1 MRRNAFGGQDMS
13 RPSHPGA
20 RWPVVAGALLA
31 GVAVALAAHG
41 AHGADPA
48 ARINLLTAAAFA
60 FGHGVA
66 LLALVGISRGRLATL
81 ASLMLLLGTLLF
93 CGALVAK
100 SLFGLSS
107 APAPFGG
114 GLLMLGW
121 LLHAIAAA
129 RR

>member
-1 MRRNAFGGQDMS
+1 MP
-13 RPSHPGA
+13 RPEHPGA
-20 RWPVVAGALLA
+20 RWPIVAGALLA
-31 GVAVALAAHG
+31 GAAVALAALG
-41 AHGADPA
+41 SHGADAA
-48 ARINLLTAAAFA
+48 ARANLLTAAAFA

-66 LLALVGISRGRLATL
+66 LLALAGVARGRLATA
-81 ASLMLLLGTLLF
+81 ASLALLLGTLLF
-93 CGALVAK
+93 AGTLVAK
-100 SLFGLSS
+100 SLAGLSS